1 MAELQS
7 CDRDRV
13 VHKSKIFPILP
24 FTESLLTPSLDPV
37 THDRMCLCPAASCNP
52 VGSDLVD
59 TKKYIPGEGINAVYF
74 VPAPIL

>member
-24 FTESLLTPSLDPV
+24 FTESLL

-74 VPAPIL
+74 VPSPIL